1 MSSRKNPNKK
11 SKSKEIPGVSGR
23 KRLWFSLAILGI
35 ILLAGAL
42 RLSGIGHSLP
52 DMTVE
57 DEFQIVERALQCGTG
72 DLNPHLFTWPGSLPI
87 YLTFIVYALYALF
100 QFACGQVSSLSAFA
114 EGYFSN
120 PAPFF
125 ILARLLAAGFGI
137 WAVWATYRATVRSY
151 SRSAGLLSALVLAL
165 CWGTIRSS
173 HIALAD
179 IFTTVF
185 LPLTLVYTERYW
197 QEKRQKWIFVAGL
210 MLGMGISAKYNLV
223 FLGLAMLCA
232 PFLAEGLTWKKRG
245 ISILWLIVGSVAGF
259 IFACPFSILDFP
271 SFSRDLLI
279 TFQRM
284 ASSRHGAF
292 SLQHGYL
299 LGMVLPYSMS
309 WTLVAAGALGFIRAL
324 WKHSRMDILLII
336 FIGLYVLVAG
346 GRWTPPNHLLPLVGA
361 LAILAGRALADMSGW
376 ITKRFAERNIV
387 WKGRVL
393 VGLILAVFLVYPLFL
408 DSERINEYTYLD
420 GRAQAR
426 LWIEKNIPGGSS
438 ILIDSAAPD
447 VDAPQLLPDKATML
461 ELIAGDKGAGRY
473 KFFLKSEQYP
483 FGRPTYRLYL
493 RPWVA
498 GGAIEFIQTHQVDY
512 VVTTEFI
519 DRGHYF
525 DQILLP
531 GDDHYEGEA
540 EYHQWLADNLTLLNV
555 FGPSFGEAS
564 GADVYIYKTR

>member
-1 MSSRKNPNKK
+1 MKSSKK
-11 SKSKEIPGVSGR
+11 VSTDEPSANHL

-42 RLSGIGHSLP
+42 RLWGIGHSLP

-57 DEFQIVERALQCGTG
+57 DEFQIVERALHCGTG

-87 YLTFIVYALYALF
+87 YLAFIVYALYALL
-100 QFACGQVSSLSAFA
+100 QLAWGQVSSLSAFA
-114 EGYFSN
+114 NGYFSN
-120 PAPFF
+120 PTPFF
-125 ILARLLAAGFGI
+125 ILARLLAVAFGI
-137 WAVWATYRATVRSY
+137 WAVWETYRATVRSY

-165 CWGTIRSS
+165 SWGAVRSS

-179 IFTTVF
+179 IFTAVF
-185 LPLTLVYTERYW
+185 LPLTLIYTERYW
-197 QEKRQKWIFVAGL
+197 QEKKQRWIFVAGL
-210 MLGMGISAKYNLV
+210 LLGIGVSAKYNLA
-223 FLGLAMLCA
+223 FLGLALLCV
-232 PFLAEGLTWKKRG
+232 PLLAEGLSWKKRA
-245 ISILWLIVGSVAGF
+245 ISLLWLVTGGSLGF
-259 IFACPFSILDFP
+259 ILTCPFAILDFP
-271 SFSRDLLI
+271 TFSRDLLI

-284 ASSRHGAF
+284 ASSRHGAY

-299 LGMVLPYSMS
+299 LGMVLPYCMS
-309 WTLVAAGALGFIRAL
+309 WTLLVASALGFIRAL
-324 WKHSRMDILLII
+324 WKHSRMDILLIVFVGL
-336 FIGLYVLVAG
+336 FIIVAG

-387 WKGRVL
+387 WKGRAL
-393 VGLILAVFLVYPLFL
+393 VGLILVVFLVYPLFL
-408 DSERINEYTYLD
+408 DSERIKEYTYLD

-426 LWIEKNIPGGSS
+426 LWIEKNIPAGSS

-447 VDAPQLLPDKATML
+447 VDAPQLLPDRITML
-461 ELIAGDKGAGRY
+461 ELIAADKGAGRY
-473 KFFLKSEQYP
+473 RFFLNSEQYP

-493 RPWVA
+493 RPWVE

-512 VVTTEFI
+512 IVTTEFI

-531 GDDHYEGEA
+531 GDDHYEGEG

-564 GADVYIYKTR
+564 GADVYIYQIR